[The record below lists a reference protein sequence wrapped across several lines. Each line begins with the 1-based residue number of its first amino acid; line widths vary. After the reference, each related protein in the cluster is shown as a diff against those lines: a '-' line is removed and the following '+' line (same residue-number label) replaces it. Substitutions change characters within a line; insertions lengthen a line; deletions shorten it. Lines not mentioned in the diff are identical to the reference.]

1 MEAVEEEAEEDEA
14 REDEADEED
23 AEEEDV
29 NGNAEHAGETVT
41 IRVKDLT
48 GEETMFKIK
57 KSTKFVKIMNAYA
70 MRKGVEAMSL
80 RFLLDC
86 ERIHPDDTCAT
97 LQLEDGD
104 QVYVMLEQS
113 GC

>member
-29 NGNAEHAGETVT
+29 NGNAEHAGETAT

-70 MRKGVEAMSL
+70 MRKGAEAMSL
-80 RFLLDC
+80 RFLFGR
-86 ERIHPDDTCAT
+86 ERIHPDDTCET
-97 LQLEDGD
+97 LELEDGD
-104 QVYVMLEQS
+104 QVDVIFNLR